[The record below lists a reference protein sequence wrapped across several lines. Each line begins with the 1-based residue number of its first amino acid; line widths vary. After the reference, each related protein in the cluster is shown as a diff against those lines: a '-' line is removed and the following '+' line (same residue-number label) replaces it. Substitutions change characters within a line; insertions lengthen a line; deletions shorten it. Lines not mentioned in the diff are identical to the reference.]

1 VTAVAAPPGAAQAA
15 SGPYVGLTFYTQDK
29 AAMFFGRE
37 SERKVLIGNLRAS
50 RLTLLYAG
58 SGVGKSSLLRA
69 GVASRLSE
77 LADRS
82 VLELGSPR
90 NIPVVFSSWRDDPT
104 DDLIE
109 EILRSTSRF
118 LTPELLTN
126 LEGERLVDLLE
137 AISRTT
143 DATVLVILDQFEE
156 YFLYRSRESRE
167 GRFADE
173 LSACLNRPGL
183 RANFMISIREDAYSR
198 LGDLFQGRI
207 DNVYGNYL
215 HLENLTRRQ
224 AREAIERPITR
235 FNELHADEPPVDIDP
250 ALVDAVLMQ
259 LAPDQF
265 ASDQA
270 GKGTVNGSGGS
281 GRATDAIAA
290 PYLQLVMKRLWETE
304 LTHGSRKLQ
313 LASLEKLGGARTIVT
328 THVDRALSD
337 LSPNE
342 REIALDMFHHLVTP
356 SGTKIALQAADLAE
370 YCDHSPEDVEA
381 LLERLASGDTRIV
394 RPVPPPPD
402 GDGGT
407 RYEISHD
414 LLAQAIL
421 DWRTRQRAVR
431 LESEKRAAEEE
442 KRAAEA
448 RALAEQERAQAEQ
461 RRALRFRALAI
472 VTGVLLIAGV
482 ALAVTALVLRA
493 HALRDKQIAQ
503 SRHLAA
509 SAEATL
515 DQDPELATLLVLQAL
530 KVRNTPEAATALRD
544 SLPMLQLK
552 ATLAPPPPARSAMFS
567 SSGNRILIASAD
579 GVIRIFDASSHR
591 QVARFPGFGALNSA
605 AFNRAGTE
613 IVTANDDG
621 TARIIDA
628 NDGRLLGLL
637 AAPAGSALSSA
648 SFSPN
653 GRLVVTSGA
662 DGYARVWDVRTH
674 RQIKAIDD
682 SVNDSVLLDAQ
693 FSPDGKR
700 IVTAGELTVEIWDAT
715 TGKQRFSLSSNQGFG
730 PLSVRFSPNGRE
742 VVGTDEDGTAEIWNA
757 VNGKGIA
764 QLSPSSGKSLLFSAA
779 FSPNGKQILT
789 AGAEGVVRIWNAATH
804 KTTRSLGTGGSDT
817 ILQAS
822 YSPDGK
828 SIVTG
833 SAGGVVRV
841 WNSATGKLVAVLPPA
856 DGLDRLDSVAF
867 SPDGRLAVTGS
878 HFGVVTIWKSSAA
891 GSGKAV
897 WKPLNVVAVPE
908 NDAVNG
914 VAFNAKGTEL
924 ATANQS
930 GWVYLWSLPSGNF
943 LDFIPVST
951 EALHS
956 VQFDPANQNRLL
968 AAGDDGYA
976 HLYDLTD
983 DYELGHVGRSQWPI
997 HDAVFSPDG
1006 KFIAAGS
1013 NDGSVRIWRTA
1024 NRKPFGSTINDGSTE
1039 ITSVAYSAD
1048 GKKLLATDAD
1058 GFATLFDATDRLH
1071 SQITY
1076 VTEPGGSILSSGAF
1090 LQPGD
1095 LIATAGTDGMARIW
1109 DLNGQAQLVAFVG
1122 HHGPISQLAVNPNG
1136 SSIITASADGTAKLW
1151 ATQPI
1156 EQRLSLRG
1164 GTDVVTVAYSPT
1176 NPHLVA
1182 TSDHLGT
1189 VTLWNIQAPARPLA
1203 VLREPANSNGYDSAE
1218 FSGNGQRI
1226 VAAGGSQQARIW
1238 TVGDPHRAPAVLDLN
1253 RHPGCTNPNAVTAA
1267 GINSVE
1273 FSPNSQLV
1281 VTGDADGTACI
1292 WNATTGLPV
1301 RRLTE
1306 PAGASGGVTGVAGVG
1321 GSGIRWAAFSPNSQE
1336 LVTASDDG
1344 TARVWSV
1351 STGRLVQ
1358 VLVEPS
1364 GEAISTAW
1372 FSPDGKL
1379 VVTASNDGTSGI
1391 WDIATGR
1398 EVQTLDEP
1406 AGGQV
1411 SNATLSPDQ
1420 RLVVSCSGS
1429 VHIWSAKTGQLLSSL
1444 QYGNTISDCEFNR
1457 AGTEIAA
1464 AGFGG
1469 VTRIFST
1476 ELAGSIP
1483 QLERLAAQRLTR
1495 DLTAAEKKRYGIS

>member
-1 VTAVAAPPGAAQAA
+1 VTAVAAPPEAAAAA

-82 VLELGSPR
+82 VRELGSPR

-109 EILRSTSRF
+109 EVLRSTSRF
-118 LTPELLTN
+118 LAPELLDN
-126 LEGERLVDLLE
+126 IEGQRLVDLLD

-156 YFLYRSRESRE
+156 YFLYRTRESRE
-167 GRFADE
+167 GRFAEE
-173 LSACLNRPGL
+173 LSACLNRPDL

-215 HLENLTRRQ
+215 HLENLNRRQ
-224 AREAIERPITR
+224 AREAIERPIAR
-235 FNELHADEPPVDIDP
+235 LNELHPDQPAVEIEP

-270 GKGTVNGSGGS
+270 GKGTVNGSGS
-281 GRATDAIAA
+281 PGRATDAIAA

-304 LTHGSRKLQ
+304 LANGSHKLQ
-313 LASLEKLGGARTIVT
+313 LASLAALGGARTIVT

-337 LSPNE
+337 LSQKE

-370 YCDHSPEDVEA
+370 YCDHSAEEVEA

-402 GDGGT
+402 GGGGT

-421 DWRTRQRAVR
+421 DWRTRQRAIR
-431 LESEKRAAEEE
+431 LESEKHAAEEE

-448 RALAEQERAQAEQ
+448 RALAEQERAQAER
-461 RRALRFRALAI
+461 RRALRFRALAMF
-472 VTGVLLIAGV
+472 TGVLLIAGV
-482 ALAVTALVLRA
+482 ALAVTALVLRS

-509 SAEATL
+509 SAEATVA
-515 DQDPELATLLVLQAL
+515 QDPELATLLSLQAL
-530 KVRNTPEAATALRD
+530 NVRKTPEAETALRD

-552 ATLAPPPPARSAMFS
+552 ATLVPPPPARSAMFN
-567 SSGNRILIASAD
+567 SSGKRILTASGD

-605 AFNRAGTE
+605 AFNGAGTE

-628 NDGRLLGLL
+628 RDGRLLGLL
-637 AAPAGSALSSA
+637 AAPDGSALSSA

-653 GRLVVTSGA
+653 GRLVVTTGA
-662 DGYARVWDVRTH
+662 DALARVWDARTR
-674 RQIKAIDD
+674 RQLRTIDD
-682 SVNDSVLLDAQ
+682 SVDDSVLLDAQ
-693 FSPDGKR
+693 FSPDGKE
-700 IVTAGELTVEIWDAT
+700 IVTAGDLTVKIWDAA
-715 TGKQRFSLSSNQGFG
+715 TGKQRFSLSSNLGFG
-730 PLSVRFSPNGRE
+730 PLSVSFSPDGRE
-742 VVGTDEDGTAEIWNA
+742 VVGTDEDGSAKIWNA
-757 VNGKGIA
+757 TNGRGVA
-764 QLSPSSGKSLLFSAA
+764 ELSPNSGDFLLFTAS
-779 FSPNGKQILT
+779 FSPDGKQILS
-789 AGAEGVVRIWNAATH
+789 AGADGRVRIWDATTH
-804 KTTRSLGTGGSDT
+804 KMIRSFGRRGSDT
-817 ILQAS
+817 ILRAG
-822 YSPDGK
+822 YSPNGK
-828 SIVTG
+828 SIVTA
-833 SAGGVVRV
+833 SAGGVVKV
-841 WNSATGKLVAVLPPA
+841 WSSSTGKLDAILPA
-856 DGLDRLDSVAF
+856 AGGSNRLDSVAF

-878 HFGVVTIWKSSAA
+878 HFGVVTIWKSSAG
-891 GSGKAV
+891 GSGNVV
-897 WKPLNVVAVPE
+897 WKPLNVIAVPE

-930 GWVYLWSLPSGNF
+930 GWAYLWDLPSGDF

-951 EALHS
+951 QPLHS

-968 AAGDDGYA
+968 AAGDDGFA
-976 HLYDLTD
+976 HLYDLSD
-983 DYELGHVGRSQWPI
+983 DNEIGRMGRAAWPMQ
-997 HDAVFSPDG
+997 DAVFSPDG
-1006 KFIAAGS
+1006 EFIATGS
-1013 NDGSVRIWRTA
+1013 NDGSARIFRTA
-1024 NRKPFGSTINDGSTE
+1024 DQKQFGSTINDANTE
-1039 ITSVAYSAD
+1039 ITSIAFSAD
-1048 GKKLLATDAD
+1048 GTKLLTTDTD
-1058 GFATLFDATDRLH
+1058 GYATLFDATERQH
-1071 SQITY
+1071 SEITS
-1076 VTEPGGSILSSGAF
+1076 VTEPGASILSSGAF
-1090 LQPGD
+1090 LTPGD
-1095 LIATAGTDGMARIW
+1095 LIATGGSDGTARIW
-1109 DLNGQAQLVAFVG
+1109 DSNGASQLVAFAG
-1122 HHGPISQLAVNPNG
+1122 HHGPINQLAVNPTG
-1136 SSIITASADGTAKLW
+1136 STLITASADGTAKIW

-1156 EQRLSLRG
+1156 EQRLSLPGRS
-1164 GTDVVTVAYSPT
+1164 DLVTVAYSPT
-1176 NPHLVA
+1176 NPRLLA
-1182 TSDHLGT
+1182 TSSHVGT
-1189 VTLWNIQAPARPLA
+1189 VTLWNIRAPTHALA
-1203 VLREPANSNGYDSAE
+1203 VLHQPANSNGYDSAE
-1218 FSGNGQRI
+1218 FSGNGQRL
-1226 VAAGGSQQARIW
+1226 VASSGNQQARIW
-1238 TVGDPHRAPAVLDLN
+1238 TVGDPKRSPAVLDLN
-1253 RHPGCTNPNAVTAA
+1253 RHRACTNPNAVTAA

-1292 WNATTGLPV
+1292 WNAATGLPV

-1306 PAGASGGVTGVAGVG
+1306 PTGANGGVTGVAGVG
-1321 GSGIRWAAFSPNSQE
+1321 GSGIRWADFSPDSRR

-1344 TARVWSV
+1344 TARVWDV
-1351 STGRLVQ
+1351 GTGALLQ

-1364 GEAISTAW
+1364 GESINTAW
-1372 FSPDGKL
+1372 FSSDGKL
-1379 VVTASNDGTSGI
+1379 VVTASNDGTSRI
-1391 WDIATGR
+1391 WNAATGR
-1398 EVQTLDEP
+1398 ELETFDEP
-1406 AGGQV
+1406 NHAEV
-1411 SNATLSPDQ
+1411 SNANFSPDQ
-1420 RLVVSCSGS
+1420 RFVVSCSGS
-1429 VHIWSAKTGQLLSSL
+1429 AHIWSVKTGQLVTSF
-1444 QYGNTISDCEFNR
+1444 QYGNTLSDCEFN
-1457 AGTEIAA
+1457 TDSTQIAA
-1464 AGFGG
+1464 GGFGG
-1469 VTRIFST
+1469 MTRIFST

-1483 QLERLAAQRLTR
+1483 QLERLAHQRVTR
-1495 DLTAAEKKRYGIS
+1495 GLTAAEKKRYGIS

>member
-1 VTAVAAPPGAAQAA
+1 MTTIAAPLEAAEATD
-15 SGPYVGLTFYTQDK
+15 GPYVGLTFFTEDK

-82 VLELGSPR
+82 VRELGSPR

-104 DDLIE
+104 DDLVE

-118 LTPELLTN
+118 LTPDLLSN
-126 LEGERLVDLLE
+126 VEGMRLVDLLE

-167 GRFADE
+167 GRFAAE

-215 HLENLTRRQ
+215 HLENLNRHQ
-224 AREAIERPITR
+224 AKEAIERPITR
-235 FNELHADEPPVDIDP
+235 FNELHADMPPVEYDTE
-250 ALVDAVLMQ
+250 LVDAVLKQ

-281 GRATDAIAA
+281 GRTTDAIAA

-304 LTHGSRKLQ
+304 LASGSRRLQ
-313 LASLEKLGGARTIVT
+313 LGSLERLGGARTIVT

-337 LSPNE
+337 LSPEE

-370 YCDHSPEDVEA
+370 YCDHSPEEVEA

-421 DWRTRQRAVR
+421 DWRTRQRASR

-472 VTGVLLIAGV
+472 FTGVLLIAGV
-482 ALAVTALVLRA
+482 ALAVTALVLRS

-509 SAEATL
+509 SAEATV
-515 DQDPELATLLVLQAL
+515 DQDPELATLLSLEAL
-530 KVRNTPEAATALRD
+530 KVRNTPEAETALRD

-552 ATLAPPPPARSAMFS
+552 ATLATPPPARSAMFS
-567 SSGNRILIASAD
+567 SSGNRILTASAD
-579 GVIRIFDASSHR
+579 GVIRIFDASSRH
-591 QVARFPGFGALNSA
+591 QIARFPGFGALNSA

-628 NDGRLLGLL
+628 RDGRLLGLL
-637 AAPAGSALSSA
+637 AAPDGSALSSA
-648 SFSPN
+648 SFSPD
-653 GRLVVTSGA
+653 GRLVLTTGA
-662 DGYARVWDVRTH
+662 DAFARVWDVRTH

-682 SVNDSVLLDAQ
+682 SADDNVLLDAQ
-693 FSPDGKR
+693 FSPDGKE
-700 IVTAGELTVEIWDAT
+700 IVTAGELTVKIWALA
-715 TGKQRFSLSSNQGFG
+715 TGKQRFSLSSNLGFG
-730 PLSVRFSPNGRE
+730 PLDVSFSPDGRE
-742 VVGTDEDGTAEIWNA
+742 VVGTDEDGSAKLWNA
-757 VNGKGIA
+757 TNGKGIA
-764 QLSPSSGKSLLFSAA
+764 QLTPSTGDFVLFTAA
-779 FSPNGKQILT
+779 FSPNGKQVLT
-789 AGAEGVVRIWNAATH
+789 GGADGVVRIWDVATH
-804 KTTRSLGTGGSDT
+804 KTIRSLGRRGSDT
-817 ILQAS
+817 ILQAG

-828 SIVTG
+828 SIVTA
-833 SAGGVVRV
+833 SAGGAVKV
-841 WNSATGKLVAVLPPA
+841 WNSSTGKLIAVLPDA
-856 DGLDRLDSVAF
+856 GGSNRLDSVTF
-867 SPDGRLAVTGS
+867 SPNDQLAVTGS
-878 HFGVVTIWKSSAA
+878 HFGVITIWKSSA
-891 GSGKAV
+891 GSSGKVA
-897 WKPLNVVAVPE
+897 WKPLNVIAVPE

-914 VAFNAKGTEL
+914 VAFNTKGTEL

-930 GWVYLWSLPSGNF
+930 GWAYLWRVPSGEF
-943 LDFIPVST
+943 LDFLPVSD
-951 EALHS
+951 EALRS
-956 VQFDPANQNRLL
+956 VQFDPVNQNRLL
-968 AAGDDGYA
+968 AASDDGYA
-976 HLYDLTD
+976 YLYDLSD
-983 DYELGHVGRSQWPI
+983 GSEVGHVGRSQWPMQ
-997 HDAVFSPDG
+997 DAVFSPNG
-1006 KFIAAGS
+1006 KFIAAGG
-1013 NDGSVRIWRTA
+1013 NGGSARIWHA
-1024 NRKPFGSTINDGSTE
+1024 KGLKPFGSPISDGNTE
-1039 ITSVAYSAD
+1039 ITSVAFSSD
-1048 GKKLLATDAD
+1048 GTKLLTTDAD
-1058 GFATLFDATDRLH
+1058 GYATLFDATNPQH

-1090 LQPGD
+1090 LKPGD
-1095 LIATAGTDGMARIW
+1095 LIATGGSDGTARIW
-1109 DLNGQAQLVAFVG
+1109 DSNGETQLVAFAG
-1122 HHGPISQLAVNPNG
+1122 HHGPINQLAVNATG
-1136 SSIITASADGTAKLW
+1136 SRMITASADGTAKIW

-1156 EQRLSLRG
+1156 EQRLSLPG
-1164 GTDVVTVAYSPT
+1164 GTDLVTVAYSPA
-1176 NPHLVA
+1176 NQHLVA
-1182 TSDHLGT
+1182 TSDHDGT
-1189 VTLWNIQAPARPLA
+1189 VTLWNIEAPTHPLA
-1203 VLREPANSNGYDSAE
+1203 VLREPANSNGYDAAE

-1226 VAAGGSQQARIW
+1226 VASGGNQQARIW
-1238 TVGDPHRAPAVLDLN
+1238 NVGDLGQAPAVLDLN
-1253 RHPGCTNPNAVTAA
+1253 RHPSCTNSDAVTAA
-1267 GINSVE
+1267 GINGVE
-1273 FSPNSQLV
+1273 FSPNNQLV
-1281 VTGDADGTACI
+1281 VTADEDGSACI
-1292 WNATTGLPV
+1292 WNATTGVPI

-1336 LVTASDDG
+1336 VVTASDDG
-1344 TARVWSV
+1344 TARVWNAN
-1351 STGRLVQ
+1351 TGAIVQ

-1364 GEAISTAW
+1364 GESVNTAW
-1372 FSPDGKL
+1372 FSPDGRL
-1379 VVTASNDGTSGI
+1379 VVTASNDGTTRI
-1391 WDIATGR
+1391 WSAVTGR
-1398 EVQTLDEP
+1398 ELETFDEP
-1406 AGGQV
+1406 NHAEV
-1411 SNATLSPDQ
+1411 SNANFSPDQ
-1420 RLVVSCSGS
+1420 RFVVSCSGS
-1429 VHIWSAKTGQLLSSL
+1429 AHIWSVNTGQLVTSF
-1444 QYGNTISDCEFNR
+1444 QYGNTLSDCEFNS
-1457 AGTEIAA
+1457 GSTQIAA
-1464 AGFGG
+1464 GGFGG

-1483 QLERLAAQRLTR
+1483 QLERLARQRVTR

>member
-1 VTAVAAPPGAAQAA
+1 MTTVAAPPEAAEAA

-82 VLELGSPR
+82 VQELGSPR

-104 DDLIE
+104 DDLME

-118 LTPELLTN
+118 LSPELLTN
-126 LEGERLVDLLE
+126 VEGHRLVDLLE

-167 GRFADE
+167 GRFAEE

-215 HLENLTRRQ
+215 HLENLNRAQ
-224 AREAIERPITR
+224 AREAIERPVAR
-235 FNELHADEPPVDIDP
+235 FNDLHADRPPVEIDP

-259 LAPDQF
+259 LAPDRF
-265 ASDQA
+265 ASEQA

-281 GRATDAIAA
+281 GRPTDAIAA

-304 LTHGSRKLQ
+304 LADGSRKLQ
-313 LASLEKLGGARTIVT
+313 LASLEHLGGAETIVT

-337 LSPNE
+337 LSPQE
-342 REIALDMFHHLVTP
+342 RQIALDIFRHLVTP
-356 SGTKIALQAADLAE
+356 SGTKIALPAADLAE
-370 YCDHSPEDVEA
+370 YCDHSAEDVEA

-414 LLAQAIL
+414 LLAQATL
-421 DWRTRQRAVR
+421 DWGNRQRALR

-442 KRAAEA
+442 TRAAEA
-448 RALAEQERAQAEQ
+448 RALAEQERAQAER

-472 VTGVLLIAGV
+472 FTGVLLIAGV
-482 ALAVTALVLRA
+482 VLAVTALVLRA
-493 HALRDKQIAQ
+493 HAVRDKQIAQ
-503 SRHLAA
+503 ARRLAA
-509 SAEATL
+509 AAQASL
-515 DQDPELATLLVLQAL
+515 GQDPELATLLSLQAL
-530 KVRNTPEAATALRD
+530 RVRDIPEAETELRD
-544 SLPMLQLK
+544 SLPQLQLK
-552 ATLAPPPPARSAMFS
+552 ATLTPPLPERSAMFS
-567 SSGNRILIASAD
+567 SSGTRILTASAD
-579 GVIRIFDASSHR
+579 GAIRIFDASSHH
-591 QVARFPGFGALNSA
+591 QIAAFPGFGALNSA
-605 AFNRAGTE
+605 ALNRAGTE

-628 NDGRLLGLL
+628 GNGRLLGLL
-637 AAPAGSALSSA
+637 AAPDGSALSSA

-653 GRLVVTSGA
+653 GRVVVTTGA
-662 DGYARVWDVRTH
+662 DAFARLWDVRTH
-674 RQIKAIDD
+674 RQLRAIDS
-682 SVNDSVLLDAQ
+682 SVDDDVLLDAQ

-700 IVTAGELTVEIWDAT
+700 IVTAGDLTVKIWDAA
-715 TGKQRFSLSSNQGFG
+715 TGKELFSPASNLGFG
-730 PLSVRFSPNGRE
+730 PLSVSFSPDGRE

-757 VNGKGIA
+757 ANGNRIA
-764 QLSPSSGKSLLFSAA
+764 QLSPGSGQSLLFAAA
-779 FSPNGKQILT
+779 FSPNGEQVLT
-789 AGAEGVVRIWNAATH
+789 AGADGVLRTWSAATH
-804 KTTRSLGTGGSDT
+804 RAIRSFGRPGSDA
-817 ILQAS
+817 IMEAG

-828 SIVTG
+828 SIVTA

-841 WNSATGKLVAVLPPA
+841 WNSSTGRVIAVLPTA
-856 DGLDRLDSVAF
+856 GGSNRLDSVAF

-878 HFGVVTIWKSSAA
+878 HFGALTIWKSSPQ
-891 GSGKAV
+891 SGGKVA
-897 WKPLNVVAVPE
+897 WKPLNVIGIPE

-914 VAFNAKGTEL
+914 VAFNANGTEL

-930 GWVYLWSLPSGNF
+930 GWVYLWSLPSGHF

-956 VQFDPANQNRLL
+956 VQFDPANPNRLL

-976 HLYDLTD
+976 HLYGLTND
-983 DYELGHVGRSQWPI
+983 EEVGRLGPGNWPM
-997 HDAVFSPDG
+997 HDAVFSPNG

-1024 NRKPFGSTINDGSTE
+1024 GRTPFGATIDDGNTE
-1039 ITSVAYSAD
+1039 ITSVAFSSD
-1048 GKKLLATDAD
+1048 GRELTATDTS
-1058 GFATLFDATDRLH
+1058 GYATVFDARSRQH
-1071 SQITY
+1071 GQITY
-1076 VTEPGGSILSSGAF
+1076 VTEPGGSILSGGAF
-1090 LQPGD
+1090 LPSGS
-1095 LIATAGTDGMARIW
+1095 LIATAGSDGTARIW
-1109 DLNGQAQLVAFVG
+1109 DVNSQSPVVSFSG
-1122 HHGPISQLAVNPNG
+1122 HTGPINQLAVNAAG
-1136 SSIITASADGTAKLW
+1136 SRIITASADGTAKIW

-1156 EQRLSLRG
+1156 EQRLSLPG
-1164 GTDVVTVAYSPT
+1164 GTDLVTVAYSPAD
-1176 NPHLVA
+1176 PQLVA
-1182 TSDHLGT
+1182 TSNHVGT
-1189 VTLWNIQAPARPLA
+1189 VTLWNLRAPARPLA
-1203 VLREPANSNGYDSAE
+1203 VLPEPANSNGYDSAE
-1218 FSGNGQRI
+1218 FSGDGQRI
-1226 VAAGGSQQARIW
+1226 VASGGNQQARIW
-1238 TVGDPHRAPAVLDLN
+1238 TVSDTRHSPVVLDLN
-1253 RHPGCTNPNAVTAA
+1253 RHPGCTNPNSVTAA
-1267 GINSVE
+1267 GINGAE
-1273 FSPNSQLV
+1273 FSPNNQLV
-1281 VTGDADGTACI
+1281 VTGDEDGTACI
-1292 WNATTGLPV
+1292 WNAATGVPV
-1301 RRLTE
+1301 RKLTE
-1306 PAGASGGVTGVAGVG
+1306 PTGASGGVTGVAGVG
-1321 GSGIRWAAFSPNSQE
+1321 GSGIRWAAFSPNSQK

-1344 TARVWSV
+1344 TARVWNV
-1351 STGRLVQ
+1351 STGATLQ

-1372 FSPDGKL
+1372 FSPDGRL
-1379 VVTASNDGTSGI
+1379 VVTASNDGTSRI
-1391 WDIATGR
+1391 WDAVTGR
-1398 EVQTLDEP
+1398 ELETFDEP
-1406 AGGQV
+1406 DHAEV
-1411 SNATLSPDQ
+1411 SNANFSPDQ
-1420 RLVVSCSGS
+1420 RFVVSCSGS
-1429 VHIWSAKTGQLLSSL
+1429 AHIWSVKTGQLVTSF
-1444 QYGNTISDCEFNR
+1444 QYGNTLSDCEFN
-1457 AGTEIAA
+1457 TDSTQIAA
-1464 AGFGG
+1464 DGFGG

-1483 QLERLAAQRLTR
+1483 QLERLARQRVTR